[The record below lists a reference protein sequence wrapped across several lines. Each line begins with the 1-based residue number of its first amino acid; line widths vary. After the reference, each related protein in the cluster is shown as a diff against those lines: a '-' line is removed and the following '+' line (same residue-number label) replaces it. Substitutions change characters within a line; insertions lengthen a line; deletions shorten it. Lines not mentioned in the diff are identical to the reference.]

1 MFKKMKLY
9 YNSLECDMII
19 MRDQNS
25 LLEIRRVKD
34 MNKVMKMVTATVS
47 HDIRSPLTSINM
59 FADILM
65 SRVKNKQSLSLLVSI
80 KTSS

>member
-25 LLEIRRVKD
+25 LLQIRRVKD